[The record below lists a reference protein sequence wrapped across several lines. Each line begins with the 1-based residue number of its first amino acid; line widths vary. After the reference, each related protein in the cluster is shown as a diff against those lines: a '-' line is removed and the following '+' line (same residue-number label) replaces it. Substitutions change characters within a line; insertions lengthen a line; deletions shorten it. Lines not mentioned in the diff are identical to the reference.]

1 MANDMADSITSFF
14 SIWTQPRAT
23 IRRIVDS
30 DPTRNVLALAATG
43 PALSSLVRQWSA
55 AMNGTANQ
63 SVLWPLFVALN
74 VAFQAGL
81 GILFL
86 YISGV
91 VFRWSGAL
99 LGGTASRVEVRAAFA
114 WSQVPGIVVAI
125 VLMLALF
132 AGVPMPKMLPG
143 QLPQIDPAFYKVMV
157 VVGALAIWGFFI
169 NLKCFGE
176 VHRFS
181 AWRAFCAILIPPL
194 IVILAIGAGIFLFAL
209 IAGGHH

>member
-1 MANDMADSITSFF
+1 MANGVADSMTPFL
-14 SIWTQPRAT
+14 SIWTDPRAT
-23 IRRIVDS
+23 MRRIVDS
-30 DPTRNVLALAATG
+30 DPTRNVIALAATG
-43 PALSSLVRQWSA
+43 PALSSAVRQWSA

-63 SVLWPLFVALN
+63 SVLWPLFVAFN

-81 GILFL
+81 GIVFL

-114 WSQVPGIVVAI
+114 WSQLPGIIVAI
-125 VLMLALF
+125 ILMLALF
-132 AGVPMPKMLPG
+132 AGIPLPKLVPG
-143 QLPQIDPAFYKVMV
+143 QLPQIDPAFYKVAV
-157 VVGALAIWGFFI
+157 VVSVVAIWGFFI

-181 AWRAFCAILIPPL
+181 AWRALGAILIP
-194 IVILAIGAGIFLFAL
+194 AL
-209 IAGGHH
+209 IAAIGTFVVLLLVFSITHH

>member
-1 MANDMADSITSFF
+1 MANDMADSTTPLI

-30 DPTRNVLALAATG
+30 DPTRNVLALAAIA

-63 SVLWPLFVALN
+63 SVLWPLFVAFS

-86 YISGV
+86 YISGS
-91 VFRWSGAL
+91 VFRWSGSL
-99 LGGTASRVEVRAAFA
+99 LGGTASSVEVRAAVA
-114 WSQVPGIVVAI
+114 WAQVPAIVAEV

-132 AGVPMPKMLPG
+132 AGVPMPKLVPG
-143 QLPQIDPAFYKVMV
+143 QLPQVDPAFYKFMV
-157 VVGALAIWGFFI
+157 VVAALGIWGFFI
-169 NLKCFGE
+169 DLKCLGE

-181 AWRAFCAILIPPL
+181 AWRAFGAVLIPPL
-194 IVILAIGAGIFLFAL
+194 IVVVVVGFLVFLFVS
-209 IAGGHH
+209 IFGGHH

>member
-1 MANDMADSITSFF
+1 MANGVPDSMTPFL

-30 DPTRNVLALAATG
+30 DPTRNVIALAAIG
-43 PALSSLVRQWSA
+43 PALSSLLFQWSA

-74 VAFQAGL
+74 VAFRAVL
-81 GILFL
+81 GILLL

-132 AGVPMPKMLPG
+132 AGVPLPKMLPG

-157 VVGALAIWGFFI
+157 VVGPLAIWGFFI

-181 AWRAFCAILIPPL
+181 AWRALGAILIP
-194 IVILAIGAGIFLFAL
+194 AL
-209 IAGGHH
+209 IAAIAGFVVALLVLGNAHH

>member
-1 MANDMADSITSFF
+1 MANGVPDSMTPFL

-23 IRRIVDS
+23 IRRIVET
-30 DPTRNVLALAATG
+30 DPTRNVIALAAIG
-43 PALSSLVRQWSA
+43 PALSSLVSQWAA

-74 VAFQAGL
+74 VAFQAVF

-86 YISGV
+86 YIFGV

-99 LGGTASRVEVRAAFA
+99 LGGAASRLEVRTALG
-114 WSQVPGIVVAI
+114 WSQVPAIAMAI

-132 AGVPMPKMLPG
+132 AGVPFPKMLPG
-143 QLPQIDPAFYKVMV
+143 QLPHIDPAFYKVMV
-157 VVGALAIWGFFI
+157 VVGVLGIWGFFI
-169 NLKCFGE
+169 NLKCLGE

-181 AWRAFCAILIPPL
+181 AWRAFVAILIPL
-194 IVILAIGAGIFLFAL
+194 LIIVIVVGVLAYLFML
-209 IAGGHH
+209 LVGRHH

>member
-1 MANDMADSITSFF
+1 MANGVPDSMTPFL

-30 DPTRNVLALAATG
+30 DPTRNVIALAAIG
-43 PALSSLVRQWSA
+43 PALSSLVSQWSA

-74 VAFQAGL
+74 VAVQAGL

-86 YISGV
+86 YISSV
-91 VFRWSGAL
+91 VFKWSGSL
-99 LGGTASRVEVRAAFA
+99 LGGTASRVEMRTALA
-114 WSQVPGIVVAI
+114 WSQIPTIAI
-125 VLMLALF
+125 AIILLLALF
-132 AGVPMPKMLPG
+132 AGVPIPKMLPG
-143 QLPQIDPAFYKVMV
+143 QLPRIDPPFYKVLV
-157 VVGALAIWGFFI
+157 VVGIVGIWGFFI

-181 AWRAFCAILIPPL
+181 AWRAFGAILIPLLIIL
-194 IVILAIGAGIFLFAL
+194 IVVGVLAFLFAL
-209 IAGGHH
+209 LVGGHH